1 MVALKERFEQAF
13 AQMPLVAILRGVQ
26 PDEVIGVADVLIE
39 AGFTLIEVPL
49 NSPQPFD
56 SIERLVKHCPA
67 HVMVG
72 AGTVLS
78 ADDVQQLA
86 NIGSQLVITP
96 NTDTAV
102 IDACVSHGMIGM
114 IGSMTPS
121 EALLAFKHGAT
132 VAKIF
137 PASRLG
143 ANYAKDIK
151 AILPAHARLLAVG
164 GVGEPELEQYKAGG
178 YDGFGLGSSLYK
190 SGKSLEDIATAAQQL
205 CQRWHSITKPSA

>member
-1 MVALKERFEQAF
+1 MVALQDRFETAF
-13 AQMPLVAILRGVQ
+13 AVTPLVAILRGVK
-26 PDEVIGVADVLIE
+26 PDEVITVADVLIE

-78 ADDVQQLA
+78 AANVDRLA
-86 NIGSQLVITP
+86 SIGSQLVITP
-96 NTDTAV
+96 NTNTDV
-102 IDACVSHGMIGM
+102 VDACARHGMIGM
-114 IGSMTPS
+114 IGCMTPS
-121 EALLAFKHGAT
+121 EALLAFEHGAT

-143 ANYAKDIK
+143 AGYAKDIK
-151 AILPAHARLLAVG
+151 AILPTGSRLLAVG
-164 GVGEPELEQYKAGG
+164 GVGEAELAEFAAGG

-190 SGKSLEDIATAAQQL
+190 PGKSLAELSTSAVQL
-205 CQRWHSITKPSA
+205 CERWRAISDQNT